1 MKPGDKLWIVDRHG
15 NGREMTAETVGRRW
29 VELLNTRLRVD
40 RYNMQVLNEDMRFG
54 MAYSSEAAY
63 REQRAIDDAWRE
75 FQLRVSRRTAD
86 GLTKEQI
93 AEATAWL
100 GVGE

>member
-15 NGREMTAETVGRRW
+15 NGREMAVESVGRRW

-40 RYNMQVLNEDMRFG
+40 RYNMQVLNEDRRFG
-54 MAYSSEAAY
+54 MAYPSEAAY
-63 REQRAIDDAWRE
+63 REQRTVEDAWRE
-75 FQLRVSRRTAD
+75 FQLGVQRRTAD
-86 GLTKEQI
+86 GLTVKQI

-100 GVGE
+100 GVEA